1 MRGKR
6 ICIPVAIFLACLLPN
21 DVRVNR
27 SQVEDNAILPHGRRC
42 DMLSVRRGLCG
53 KSIRSSVCMHT
64 HNPFLQFPPSR
75 FPAVSRYHTTPHL
88 PADQVILQRA
98 SLRMPVNATGMHML
112 VHLIVGVIHGI
123 GSQETVT
130 GTESSQLTQDFGFR
144 LDVLPNRPDEGFSNI

>member
-1 MRGKR
+1 M
-6 ICIPVAIFLACLLPN
+6 PSVAIFLACLLPN

-27 SQVEDNAILPHGRRC
+27 SQVEDNAMLPHGRRC

-64 HNPFLQFPPSR
+64 HTSFLQFPPSR
-75 FPAVSRYHTTPHL
+75 FPAVSRHHTTPHL

-98 SLRMPVNATGMHML
+98 SPRMPVNATGMHML
-112 VHLIVGVIHGI
+112 AHLIDGVIHGI
-123 GSQETVT
+123 GSQETVA
-130 GTESSQLTQDFGFR
+130 GIESSQLTQDFGFR